1 MILYLFIIPV
11 ISVLV
16 FIRKKERYRM
26 APLLLSRN
34 VVRTTMYLSSDY
46 ATIDR
51 VPLVNPVS
59 TDRHEMTP

>member
-11 ISVLV
+11 ISILV
-16 FIRKKERYRM
+16 FIRKKSGTAV

-59 TDRHEMTP
+59 TDRLEMTP

>member
-16 FIRKKERYRM
+16 FIRKKSGTAVE
-26 APLLLSRN
+26 PLLLSRN

-51 VPLVNPVS
+51 VPLVNPV
-59 TDRHEMTP
+59 

>member
-16 FIRKKERYRM
+16 LSEKKSG
-26 APLLLSRN
+26 ATAVPLLLSRN

-51 VPLVNPVS
+51 VPLVNPV
-59 TDRHEMTP
+59 

>member
-16 FIRKKERYRM
+16 LSEKKSGTAV

>member
-11 ISVLV
+11 ISFLV
-16 FIRKKERYRM
+16 FIRKKSGTAV

-51 VPLVNPVS
+51 VPLVNPV
-59 TDRHEMTP
+59 